1 MPPPIDTSGRVDD
14 LNSTITSDFDN
25 LNSQLNEYLDLVEEL
40 QGILDTTQ
48 AELTAA
54 ESSGVADASTI
65 NALNGQITTLNA
77 QISELTATETAFNI
91 FSNSVAQ
98 ALQGTYSGHDSTA
111 TSINTL
117 KEDYDT
123 AVSTLANTE
132 DLLADT
138 NQELTETQGYLATAI
153 AEGVVDDSTI
163 SALQSQVGG
172 LQADVSRLENL
183 SAQQS
188 SSISNLESQ
197 LSTANAQIGTL
208 NNTLDSFVAEL
219 EATNTALD
227 SVETNLE
234 QFDVLSETLGGE
246 ITSLEAYLRG
256 YGYNPIPTE
265 ENFSGQDPLDF
276 SNFVNRAIDVRKFYF
291 NANGKNGKVTDIDNE
306 LPTMDFNADGGDS
319 ESSGILKF
327 AIIGLLIWCGSKIL
341 KK

>member
-1 MPPPIDTSGRVDD
+1 MPPPIDTSGKVDD

-25 LNSQLNEYLDLVEEL
+25 INSQLNEYLDLVEEL

-54 ESSGVADASTI
+54 QTSGVSDDSTI
-65 NALNGQITTLNA
+65 NSLQIQVTSLNMQIA
-77 QISELTATETAFNI
+77 ELTATETAFNV

-98 ALQGTYSGHDSTA
+98 ALQGVYSGSDSTA
-111 TSINTL
+111 VSINTL
-117 KEDYDT
+117 KDNYDD
-123 AVSTLANTE
+123 AVSTLATTE
-132 DLLADT
+132 DLLEDT
-138 NQELTETQGYLATAI
+138 NQELTDTQGYLATAI
-153 AEGVVDDSTI
+153 AEGGVDDSTI
-163 SALQSQVGG
+163 AALQSQVSG
-172 LQADVSRLENL
+172 LQGDVARLIGEVTQQNSQVVNL
-183 SAQQS
+183 TSE
-188 SSISNLESQ
+188 LE
-197 LSTANAQIGTL
+197 TANAQIGTL

-234 QFDVLSETLGGE
+234 QFDVLSDTLGGE
-246 ITSLEAYLRG
+246 ITSLETYLQG
-256 YGYNPIPTE
+256 YGYNPMPQD
-265 ENFSGQDPLDF
+265 ENFSGQDPLNF

-306 LPTMDFNADGGDS
+306 IPTMDFNADGGDS

>member
-1 MPPPIDTSGRVDD
+1 MPPPIDTSGKVDD

-25 LNSQLNEYLDLVEEL
+25 INSQLNEYLDLVEEL

-54 ESSGVADASTI
+54 QTSGVSDDSTI
-65 NALNGQITTLNA
+65 NSLQIQVTSLNMQIA
-77 QISELTATETAFNI
+77 ELTATETAFNV

-98 ALQGTYSGHDSTA
+98 ALQGVYSGSDSTA
-111 TSINTL
+111 VSINTL
-117 KEDYDT
+117 KDNYDD
-123 AVSTLANTE
+123 AVSTLATTE
-132 DLLADT
+132 DLLEDT
-138 NQELTETQGYLATAI
+138 NQELTDTQGYLATAI
-153 AEGVVDDSTI
+153 AEGGVDDSTI
-163 SALQSQVGG
+163 AALQSQVSG
-172 LQADVSRLENL
+172 LQGDVARLIGEVTQQNSQVVNL
-183 SAQQS
+183 TSE
-188 SSISNLESQ
+188 LE
-197 LSTANAQIGTL
+197 TANAQIGTL

-234 QFDVLSETLGGE
+234 QFDVLSDTLGGE
-246 ITSLEAYLRG
+246 ITSLETYLQG
-256 YGYNPIPTE
+256 YGYNPMPQD
-265 ENFSGQDPLDF
+265 ENFSGQDPLNF

-306 LPTMDFNADGGDS
+306 IPTMDFNADGGDS

-327 AIIGLLIWCGSKIL
+327 AIIGLLIWCGSKLL